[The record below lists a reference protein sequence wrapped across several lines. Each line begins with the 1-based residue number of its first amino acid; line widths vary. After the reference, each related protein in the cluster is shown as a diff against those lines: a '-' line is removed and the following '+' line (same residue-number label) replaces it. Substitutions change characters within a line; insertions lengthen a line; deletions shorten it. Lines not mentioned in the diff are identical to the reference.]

1 VNISVGS
8 VPHPME
14 KEHFIET
21 ISILTDNRLY
31 RLYLSP
37 GDKPE
42 ATFNIDGD
50 IKCVRAYC
58 NLHGLWKSE

>member
-1 VNISVGS
+1 
-8 VPHPME
+8 ME

-50 IKCVRAYC
+50 LKCVRAYC